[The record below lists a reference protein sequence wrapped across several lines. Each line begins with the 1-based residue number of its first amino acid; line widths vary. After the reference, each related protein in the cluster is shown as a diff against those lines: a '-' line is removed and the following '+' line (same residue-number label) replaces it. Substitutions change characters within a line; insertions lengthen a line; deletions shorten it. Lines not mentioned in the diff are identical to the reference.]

1 RCMEPR
7 EWVNND
13 CICNGPKSVWNNETQ
28 LCECPK
34 NYYTEDCS
42 VYCAGANSK
51 WDSTNNK
58 CTCTLAN
65 STWNTTQNKCICN
78 TNYYGPSCTY
88 CAGNYTKWD
97 STNNKC
103 TCTQTTR
110 EWNGTAC
117 VCKTGYYGDNCTYCA
132 GDYTKWDTTT
142 NSCTCTLENSSW
154 DAINK
159 KCVCING
166 TTWSE
171 SEKSCV
177 TPGSTEDTCY
187 APRLWINGICT
198 CPTTTPYYKSSTNE
212 CLKCYQVNESKPYW
226 NGTKCIACYEKD
238 ASTPVWSTTENQC
251 VPCETLDKTKPYWNG
266 SICTICPS
274 DKPYWDTNKKEC
286 VACATFNVDTPVWDS
301 TNKKCISCY
310 ASNNAKPYWNGTKCI
325 ACYEKNISTPVWS
338 TSKNQCVACETLDK
352 TKPFWDT
359 TKKECVAICPTDK
372 PTYNSN
378 KVCVTCSSLN
388 SAKPYWNGTKCVACL
403 DNTHC
408 KDNYYCNTSST
419 YACEE
424 LNCDKMGF
432 ETRAFYCSYVDFGSY
447 AGYTPWMKID
457 KGYSTGDGD
466 WTEVS
471 GCRNSILVVPKDFQ
485 GELTLSNCRV
495 GTITIDGVE
504 YKLNGTTY
512 TLNLKK
518 GIHSITFRTNRNKGA
533 ESCRIKFHLTPGWDI
548 CMHYIENCPE
558 GYYCEPDKLN
568 PISCPSGY
576 YCPVESY
583 LGPTSCDDDTYTN
596 EVSKTECERCSNRFW
611 RSSNNY
617 CYRCDHTSTIETTKD
632 ACEHC
637 ANRYWVDGKCYPCP
651 SGMTR
656 DTNTGICKCNTNY
669 IYDRDSKTCVACS
682 TTDHFASTELS
693 TEKSCPAK
701 RFYADNA
708 DSYVCTDAT
717 NHPVT
722 TQANCLFCGSKNVRY
737 WRSNDSDCFSC
748 NFVGDGYTSNTTDTE
763 CHTCSNR
770 YWRSDNYCF
779 YCSHSSTR
787 EKILQTE
794 CERCPTRHWV
804 GTIAATATTPTLGN
818 CYLCP
823 TGMTRDTNTG
833 ICKCNT
839 NYIYNRDSKTCVSC
853 TETTSGVLST
863 EKATEAS
870 CPQTR
875 YYANDAKA
883 YSCSVTTQNPETTK
897 NNCLFCGTNVR
908 FWKSKNNYCYHCL
921 DTDEV
926 ADTTKAECEVCTNR
940 YWVDGKCYPCPSGM
954 TRDTNTGI
962 CKCNTNYIYDRD
974 SKTCVACS
982 TTDHFASTELS
993 TEKSCPAKRFYADN
1007 ADSYVCT
1014 DATNHPVTTQANC
1027 LFCGSKNV
1035 RYWRSNDGD
1044 CFSCNF
1050 VGDGYTSNTTQAEC
1064 HTCANRYWKSNNN
1077 CFYCEHT
1084 DYRESVEK
1092 EECNRCTNRFWKSN
1106 KTCFHCGRSDAT
1118 SDITQLECNRCT
1130 HRFWKSNG
1138 YCYNCDRTD
1147 SASDIT
1153 QVECNRCTNRF
1164 WKSNGNCY
1172 NCSAS
1177 SVKEVTKAECIRC
1190 SNRYW
1195 TVTDTTNGL
1204 GTCTKC
1210 TSGKTPNADKTAC
1223 E

>member
-1 RCMEPR
+1 VC
-7 EWVNND
+7 D
-13 CICNGPKSVWNNETQ
+13 TDYYGPS
-28 LCECPK
+28 C
-34 NYYTEDCS
+34 

-103 TCTQTTR
+103 TCTQTSR
-110 EWNGTAC
+110 EWNASKKAC

-142 NSCTCTLENSSW
+142 NSCTCTLANSSW

-171 SEKSCV
+171 SKKSCV

-226 NGTKCIACYEKD
+226 NGTKCIACYEKST
-238 ASTPVWSTTENQC
+238 STPVWSTTENQC

-325 ACYEKNISTPVWS
+325 ACYEKSTSTPVWS
-338 TSKNQCVACETLDK
+338 TSKNQCVACVTLDS
-352 TKPFWDT
+352 T
-359 TKKECVAICPTDK
+359 
-372 PTYNSN
+372 
-378 KVCVTCSSLN
+378 
-388 SAKPYWNGTKCVACL
+388 KPYWRSSEKVCGCPDTSVWDSSWNGCIFTVSVENKSGSSDASTPRYVVATITDKEAPYIAHFTGTVDDYFWYIEKSIFNPTINNNKCTENCGVQEKKEAGTTANWGTHM
-403 DNTHC
+403 NTPIGFLYPN
-408 KDNYYCNTSST
+408 DTI
-419 YACEE
+419 YA
-424 LNCDKMGF
+424 
-432 ETRAFYCSYVDFGSY
+432 AYQ
-447 AGYTPWMKID
+447 
-457 KGYSTGDGD
+457 STGG
-466 WTEVS
+466 T
-471 GCRNSILVVPKDFQ
+471 
-485 GELTLSNCRV
+485 LTLKNTVLTFLYKDGLEV
-495 GTITIDGVE
+495 G
-504 YKLNGTTY
+504 K
-512 TLNLKK
+512 
-518 GIHSITFRTNRNKGA
+518 
-533 ESCRIKFHLTPGWDI
+533 
-548 CMHYIENCPE
+548 CPA
-558 GYYCEPDKLN
+558 
-568 PISCPSGY
+568 GY
-576 YCPVESY
+576 YCPSGTYFIPRLCTYENTPNSSVTQNECHVCNVRYWRNNDGDCLYCENTDNESKIMQ
-583 LGPTSCDDDTYTN
+583 S
-596 EVSKTECERCSNRFW
+596 ECNRCSNRFW
-611 RSSNNY
+611 KSDGEY
-617 CYRCDHTSTIETTKD
+617 CYHCSNTST
-632 ACEHC
+632 
-637 ANRYWVDGKCYPCP
+637 
-651 SGMTR
+651 
-656 DTNTGICKCNTNY
+656 
-669 IYDRDSKTCVACS
+669 
-682 TTDHFASTELS
+682 
-693 TEKSCPAK
+693 
-701 RFYADNA
+701 
-708 DSYVCTDAT
+708 
-717 NHPVT
+717 
-722 TQANCLFCGSKNVRY
+722 Q
-737 WRSNDSDCFSC
+737 
-748 NFVGDGYTSNTTDTE
+748 
-763 CHTCSNR
+763 
-770 YWRSDNYCF
+770 
-779 YCSHSSTR
+779 
-787 EKILQTE
+787 EKITETE
-794 CERCPTRHWV
+794 CERCTDRHWV
-804 GTIAATATTPTLGN
+804 ETDTTEHVGD

-833 ICKCNT
+833 ICKCST
-839 NYIYNRDSKTCVSC
+839 NYIYNRGTKTCVSC
-853 TETTSGVLST
+853 TETTSGILST

-974 SKTCVACS
+974 LKTCVACS

-1064 HTCANRYWKSNNN
+1064 HTCANRYWKSN
-1077 CFYCEHT
+1077 
-1084 DYRESVEK
+1084 
-1092 EECNRCTNRFWKSN
+1092 
-1106 KTCFHCGRSDAT
+1106 KTCFHCSRSDAT
-1118 SDITQLECNRCT
+1118 SDITQSECNRCT

-1153 QVECNRCTNRF
+1153 Q
-1164 WKSNGNCY
+1164 
-1172 NCSAS
+1172 
-1177 SVKEVTKAECIRC
+1177 AECIRC

-1195 TVTDTTNGL
+1195 TVTDATKGL

-1210 TSGKTPNADKTAC
+1210 ASGKTPNADKTAC